1 MYEQIRKNK
10 QKTFLVLFTFVVLVT
25 IVGVAFNF
33 LLGFGTVG
41 IIVAVAIA
49 ISMSFFSYY
58 YSDTVALKAAKAIP
72 ADPAEY
78 KRLHNLVEGLC
89 IAAGLPKPKI
99 YIVNDASPNAFA
111 TGRNP
116 KHCAIAVTTGLLDV
130 MNRVELEGVLA
141 HELSHIKNYDIL
153 VSTIAL
159 TAVGAVVVLS
169 QVGSRMAFFGGA
181 RSNRSSNDNDS
192 GGAGSILMIV
202 PLLLLVLAPFAASLL
217 QFAISRN
224 RECLADASAVGLTRY
239 PPGLISALEKLKAD
253 SSVVTSGSSITASMW
268 IEQPMDNEEKKPS
281 WFQKAFATHPPLEER
296 IARLK
301 EM

>member
-181 RSNRSSNDNDS
+181 RSE
-192 GGAGSILMIV
+192 
-202 PLLLLVLAPFAASLL
+202 F
-217 QFAISRN
+217 
-224 RECLADASAVGLTRY
+224 
-239 PPGLISALEKLKAD
+239 K
-253 SSVVTSGSSITASMW
+253 
-268 IEQPMDNEEKKPS
+268 
-281 WFQKAFATHPPLEER
+281 
-296 IARLK
+296 
-301 EM
+301 